1 MSFLDPCC
9 KVNPVRTNYY
19 RKANMNTNQAATAFI
34 QAKEALEQAEKAKA
48 QAESIL
54 KEAYA
59 KAGVDFE
66 IVDGVKVAI
75 IEAVRESYDAE
86 TLAEMVSS
94 ALYKLV
100 TKPSVDTKKFRSAVD
115 LGKIKPEV
123 AEAVTKQTPYTSV
136 RISSVSAEAKHE
148 SRQAQVA

>member
-1 MSFLDPCC
+1 
-9 KVNPVRTNYY
+9 
-19 RKANMNTNQAATAFI
+19 MNTTQAATAFI

-48 QAESIL
+48 QAEAIL

-59 KAGVDFE
+59 KAGVDFT
-66 IVDGVKVAI
+66 IVDGVKVAV

-86 TLAEMVSS
+86 TLAEMVSG

-100 TKPSVDTKKFRSAVD
+100 TKPTVDSKKFRSAVD

-136 RISSVSAEAKHE
+136 RISPVSAEAKQE

>member
-1 MSFLDPCC
+1 
-9 KVNPVRTNYY
+9 
-19 RKANMNTNQAATAFI
+19 MNTTQAATAFI

-48 QAESIL
+48 QAEALL

-59 KAGVDFE
+59 KAGVDFT
-66 IVDGVKVAI
+66 IVDGVKVAV

-86 TLAEMVSS
+86 TLAEMVSG

-100 TKPSVDTKKFRSAVD
+100 TKPTVDSKKFRSAVD

-136 RISSVSAEAKHE
+136 RISPVSAEAKHE